1 MENTKII
8 LKKINNLEKIVSKY
22 TKNQMQEN
30 TIKFIKEVENGK
42 KLEEILPE
50 AFAMVREAVKRVTG
64 KRLYD
69 VQILGGYYLHQG
81 RIAEIKA
88 GEGKTLIES
97 LPAYLNALTKKGVHI
112 ITTNNYLA
120 KRDFNEVGKVLE
132 YLGLSVGLIYQGM
145 ENKKRK
151 EEYKKDVVYG
161 VNTEFGFD
169 YLRDNITKDIKDV
182 VQRELNYAIID
193 EADSILLDEA
203 QTPMIIAR
211 KQKNINIEEYIKAK
225 EFAEKLNGRKI
236 IKEEPKNKKQMK
248 ENEKFDYIVDETYK
262 TVELT
267 EKGVAKAEK
276 EYKIEN
282 FFDAKNYKYINY
294 IRQALRAKEL
304 LKKDVDYIIENG
316 EIKLVDKYTG
326 RVMPGKRFVKGL
338 HEAIEAKENLEI
350 QGESKLIASITVQ
363 NYFKMYKKLSG
374 MTGTAKAS
382 EKEFNIVY
390 NLDVVTVPLNKK
402 SRRKDKKDIIFK
414 NSEEKNSEIIKEVE
428 KSIKK
433 GQPVLIGTTSIE
445 ESENISKLLNEKN
458 ISHKILN
465 AKNDE
470 EEAEIVKEAG
480 DIGKVTV
487 STNMA
492 GRGTNIILGGKK
504 KIRKKEVLNAGGLK
518 VIGTNKHESSRIDE
532 QLRGRSGRQGDIGE
546 SIFILSLEDELIK
559 IYGNEK
565 KIKKCN
571 KCHIKRLRNHLLA
584 NEFKKA
590 TKKAENRNYTIR
602 KRLVYYD
609 EVLDSQRNVIY
620 KDRREVIKGNLDYI
634 IKNFIKYFCNIIVKK
649 ENETDIKI
657 IDSLQKQE
665 KIIINEENL
674 VELQNRIYSKYVN
687 KKYDIG
693 EEKFE
698 TKVKNELLEIID
710 SNWREHIETME
721 DLKMNMEL
729 RIYGRTESN
738 I

>member
-30 TIKFIKEVENGK
+30 TMKFIKEVENGK

-225 EFAEKLNGRKI
+225 EFVEKLNGRKI

-267 EKGVAKAEK
+267 EKGIAKAEK

-294 IRQALRAKEL
+294 VRQALRAKEL

-433 GQPVLIGTTSIE
+433 GQPVLIGTPSIE

-492 GRGTNIILGGKK
+492 GRGTNIILGGRK

-518 VIGTNKHESSRIDE
+518 IIGTNKHESSRIDE

-546 SIFILSLEDELIK
+546 SVFLLSLEDELIK

-565 KIKKCN
+565 KIKNCN

-620 KDRREVIKGNLDYI
+620 KDRREVLKGNLDYI

-674 VELQNRIYSKYVN
+674 VELQNRIYNKYVN

-729 RIYGRTESN
+729 RIYGRT
-738 I
+738 

>member
-30 TIKFIKEVENGK
+30 TMKFIKEVENGK

-211 KQKNINIEEYIKAK
+211 KQENINIEEYIKAK
-225 EFAEKLNGRKI
+225 EFVEKLNGRKI

-267 EKGVAKAEK
+267 EKGIAKAEK

-294 IRQALRAKEL
+294 VRQALRAKEL

-433 GQPVLIGTTSIE
+433 GQPVLIGTPSIE
-445 ESENISKLLNEKN
+445 ESENISKLLDEKN

-729 RIYGRTESN
+729 RIYGRT
-738 I
+738 

>member
-225 EFAEKLNGRKI
+225 EFVKKLNGRKI

-267 EKGVAKAEK
+267 EKGIAKAEK

-402 SRRKDKKDIIFK
+402 SRRKDRKDVIFK

-729 RIYGRTESN
+729 RIYGRT
-738 I
+738 

>member
-30 TIKFIKEVENGK
+30 TMKFIKEVENGK

-50 AFAMVREAVKRVTG
+50 VFAMVREAVKRVTG

-97 LPAYLNALTKKGVHI
+97 LPAYLNALNKKGVHI

-169 YLRDNITKDIKDV
+169 YLRDNITKDIEDV

-225 EFAEKLNGRKI
+225 GFVEKLNGRKI

-267 EKGVAKAEK
+267 EKGIAKAEK

-433 GQPVLIGTTSIE
+433 GQPVLIGTPSIE

-492 GRGTNIILGGKK
+492 GRGTNIILGGRK

-674 VELQNRIYSKYVN
+674 VELQNRIYNKYVN

-729 RIYGRTESN
+729 RIYGRT
-738 I
+738 

>member
-169 YLRDNITKDIKDV
+169 YLRDNITKNIEDV

-211 KQKNINIEEYIKAK
+211 KQKNINIEEYINAK
-225 EFAEKLNGRKI
+225 EFVEKLNGRKI

-267 EKGVAKAEK
+267 EKGIAKAEK

-282 FFDAKNYKYINY
+282 FFDAKNYKFINY
-294 IRQALRAKEL
+294 VRQALRAKEL

-350 QGESKLIASITVQ
+350 QGESKLIAS
-363 NYFKMYKKLSG
+363 
-374 MTGTAKAS
+374 
-382 EKEFNIVY
+382 
-390 NLDVVTVPLNKK
+390 
-402 SRRKDKKDIIFK
+402 
-414 NSEEKNSEIIKEVE
+414 
-428 KSIKK
+428 
-433 GQPVLIGTTSIE
+433 
-445 ESENISKLLNEKN
+445 
-458 ISHKILN
+458 
-465 AKNDE
+465 
-470 EEAEIVKEAG
+470 
-480 DIGKVTV
+480 
-487 STNMA
+487 
-492 GRGTNIILGGKK
+492 
-504 KIRKKEVLNAGGLK
+504 
-518 VIGTNKHESSRIDE
+518 
-532 QLRGRSGRQGDIGE
+532 
-546 SIFILSLEDELIK
+546 
-559 IYGNEK
+559 
-565 KIKKCN
+565 C
-571 KCHIKRLRNHLLA
+571 
-584 NEFKKA
+584 
-590 TKKAENRNYTIR
+590 
-602 KRLVYYD
+602 
-609 EVLDSQRNVIY
+609 
-620 KDRREVIKGNLDYI
+620 
-634 IKNFIKYFCNIIVKK
+634 
-649 ENETDIKI
+649 
-657 IDSLQKQE
+657 
-665 KIIINEENL
+665 
-674 VELQNRIYSKYVN
+674 
-687 KKYDIG
+687 
-693 EEKFE
+693 
-698 TKVKNELLEIID
+698 
-710 SNWREHIETME
+710 
-721 DLKMNMEL
+721 
-729 RIYGRTESN
+729 
-738 I
+738 

>member
-30 TIKFIKEVENGK
+30 TMKFIKEVENGK

-50 AFAMVREAVKRVTG
+50 VFAMVREAVKRVTG

-225 EFAEKLNGRKI
+225 EFVEKLNGRKI

-267 EKGVAKAEK
+267 EKGIAKAEK

-294 IRQALRAKEL
+294 VRQALRAKEL

-433 GQPVLIGTTSIE
+433 GQPVLIGTPSIE

-546 SIFILSLEDELIK
+546 SVFLLSLEDELIK

-729 RIYGRTESN
+729 RIYGRT
-738 I
+738 